1 MIVILRR
8 SSFILILLYFSSI
21 SLVTA
26 LYPTELI
33 YQFSNGTW
41 VENLVVRPSGTILTT
56 LISSP
61 EIYQIQ
67 PSSKRPDPELV
78 YHFDGFTALLGIT
91 QLTPD
96 RYQVVATNRSTV
108 ESGKAYVIP
117 NTTSIYSVNFPHQ
130 RSRTPDVRLTTRL
143 PDAGFPNGLATLNT
157 HTILLADSTRGVV
170 VAIDTRTGANWIAIR
185 DHLLAPTSTIPL
197 GVNGLKIH
205 GNTLYFTNTGQNLLG
220 RVDIDLNSGAAL
232 GPALAIAYGQTPY
245 SGSDDLALDGKGD
258 RAFLTNAA
266 GHTIVEVDVESGK
279 QAIVAG
285 DLNSTEIAQP
295 TAAAFGRKGK
305 QDTLYVTTAGGLLF
319 PINGD
324 EIVGGQVV
332 AVKVGEAT
340 DVADSPFRNR

>member
-1 MIVILRR
+1 MITLLRR
-8 SSFILILLYFSSI
+8 SAFILILLYSFPV

-26 LYPTELI
+26 LYLTELI
-33 YQFSNGTW
+33 YQFPNGTW
-41 VENLVVRPSGTILTT
+41 VENLVVRPSGAILTT
-56 LISSP
+56 LVSSP

-78 YHFDGFTALLGIT
+78 HRFDGFTALLGIT
-91 QLTPD
+91 QLALD
-96 RYQVVATNRSTV
+96 RYQVVATNRSTS
-108 ESGKAYVIP
+108 ESGRPYVVP
-117 NTTSIYSVNFPHQ
+117 NTTSIYSVSFPHR

-143 PDAGFPNGLATLNT
+143 PDAGFPNGLATLNS

-170 VAIDTRTGANWIAIR
+170 VAIDTRTGANRIAIR
-185 DHLLAPTSTIPL
+185 DHLLAPTSAIPL

-220 RVDIDLNSGAAL
+220 RVDIDLHTGAAL
-232 GPALAIAYGQTPY
+232 GPAVAVAYGQTPY

-266 GHTIVEVDVESGK
+266 GHSIVEVDVESGK
-279 QAIVAG
+279 QAIIAG
-285 DLNSTEIAQP
+285 NLNSTEIVQP
-295 TAAAFGRKGK
+295 AAAAFGRKGK
-305 QDTLYVTTAGGLLF
+305 RDILYVTTAGGLLF

-332 AVKVGEAT
+332 AVKVGEAIG
-340 DVADSPFRNR
+340 S